1 MPQPGSEHACSFE
14 RAAPAPPD
22 AAEAS
27 ELVLLLCSALALGS
41 HSHGLAERL
50 AMRDALSDADADAER
65 LRLRVCAFGGEKQ
78 AADVRCVMESD
89 VHMDC
94 ESDIESGVQRSQ

>member
-14 RAAPAPPD
+14 RAAPPD

-27 ELVLLLCSALALGS
+27 ELVLVLCSALALALGS
-41 HSHGLAERL
+41 YSHGLAERL
-50 AMRDALSDADADAER
+50 ALRDSLSDADAER
-65 LRLRVCAFGGEKQ
+65 LRLRLCAFGGEKQ
-78 AADVRCVMESD
+78 AADVRCDMDSD

-94 ESDIESGVQRSQ
+94 DIESGVQRSQ